1 MKTPGAIFVFVIS
14 FFGFV
19 ASSSGLSAVGYY
31 NLPIHSGDNLIANQ
45 LHLENST
52 LNAIFGNSTPD
63 GATFSKWDLASH
75 QFLPVSTYSSGMGW
89 SINYDFRP
97 GEGALFTSSVE
108 FTNTFV
114 GAVTLEGESP
124 AFIYPALPIGEH
136 LISCSV
142 PYQSG
147 FFHVIGRN
155 PYDNESVRRL
165 NLETQTY
172 QTSTFQ
178 NGVWDNGN
186 PVLRVGESAFFS
198 LVAPASPVPEPRVVA
213 LLAGSLL
220 VLGARRF
227 TTRRKK

>member
-1 MKTPGAIFVFVIS
+1 MKTPGAFVVFLIS

-19 ASSSGLSAVGYY
+19 GSSFANMVGYY
-31 NLPIHSGDNLIANQ
+31 NLPIHAGDNLIANQ
-45 LHLENST
+45 FYLEDST
-52 LNAIFGNSTPD
+52 LNAVFNNSTPD
-63 GATFSKWDLASH
+63 GSTFSKWDLASH
-75 QFLPVSTYSSGMGW
+75 QFLPTSTYSSGIGW

-97 GEGALFTSSVE
+97 GEGAIFNTSVT

-114 GAVTLEGESP
+114 GGVDFDGKNLVFTYPTLPVGEN
-124 AFIYPALPIGEH
+124 L
-136 LISCSV
+136 LSCSV
-142 PYQSG
+142 PYQSD
-147 FFHVIGRN
+147 FFHVIGRS

-165 NLETQTY
+165 DLDSQTY

-198 LVAPASPVPEPRVVA
+198 LVAPASPVPEPRVIV

-220 VLGARRF
+220 VLGARSI
-227 TTRRKK
+227 TRRKE